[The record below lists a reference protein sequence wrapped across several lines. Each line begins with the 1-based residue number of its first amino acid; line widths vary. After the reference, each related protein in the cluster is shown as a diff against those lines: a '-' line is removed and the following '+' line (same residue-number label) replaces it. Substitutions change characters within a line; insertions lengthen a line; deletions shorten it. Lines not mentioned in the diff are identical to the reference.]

1 MTPREKF
8 EVKVRH
14 SDSGPLS
21 LEKKCLPLEII
32 TKVLQKRRQ
41 TSLTPKRN
49 GMEKRY
55 TTV

>member
-32 TKVLQKRRQ
+32 TKVL
-41 TSLTPKRN
+41 
-49 GMEKRY
+49 
-55 TTV
+55 